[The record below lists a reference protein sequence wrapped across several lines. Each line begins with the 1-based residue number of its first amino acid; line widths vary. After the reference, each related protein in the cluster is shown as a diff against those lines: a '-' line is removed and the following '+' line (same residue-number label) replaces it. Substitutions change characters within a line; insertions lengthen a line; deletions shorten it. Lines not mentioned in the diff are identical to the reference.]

1 MFDNSGN
8 GLRTPPLING
18 VMPSWATI
26 VVNIAGVPVIGVT
39 AIGYEDSQEI
49 DNVYGAGQR
58 PVGRGYGRINSKGS
72 ITLLRD
78 EIEAL
83 RAASPTG
90 RLQDLAPFNIMVS
103 FIPVGGSLMA
113 NHNIKGCQFLNDGV
127 EAKEGDTK
135 MEKVLDLV
143 VGSIDW
149 RA

>member
-1 MFDNSGN
+1 MSVNTG
-8 GLRTPPLING
+8 GLARALFSTTETL
-18 VMPSWATI
+18 S
-26 VVNIAGVPVIGVT
+26 
-39 AIGYEDSQEI
+39 EERS
-49 DNVYGAGQR
+49 
-58 PVGRGYGRINSKGS
+58 INSKGS